1 MWDGNWECLSKNVSI
16 SHFTDM
22 IIKKGEGS
30 EGAASCI
37 CKKTDD
43 NLVTEEREI

>member
-1 MWDGNWECLSKNVSI
+1 
-16 SHFTDM
+16 M

-37 CKKTDD
+37 SRKTDD
-43 NLVTEEREI
+43 NLVTEQREI